1 MIDPSE
7 VCRMAANRRLPYP
20 DIVRGF
26 AIILVVLGHCIQMG
40 SGAAYYEASAFY
52 DDRLYQFIYSF
63 HMPLFMLISGY
74 FAAFSMERADRTGTW
89 RQFLARRAR
98 QLLIPIAFWTL
109 FEIAVTFVRTLVQ
122 IPADDP
128 VFRDK
133 AVGLVKIELAAIP
146 THFVNELWFLWAI
159 LWSFLAVSL
168 VRHAFRDSLMAYAVL
183 ELLMLLV
190 PDALNAGVYKYV
202 FSFFLVGYLCAAN
215 GSVQHLFEKI
225 KGEALGRW
233 RYVVFSGIIFAVAFL
248 FFHKDTMIYLSGYRV
263 LWGEWKLIAIPIVR
277 NAYRFA
283 IGMAGSVFFLLLF
296 WQLFRVPDRGFRS
309 AAAKV
314 LEALGRET
322 MGIYILSSYYIIFGI
337 HELTKKVTPSY
348 ALNLFETAIALALS
362 YGTARLLGRIP
373 GLRRTIGKNSS

>member
-1 MIDPSE
+1 
-7 VCRMAANRRLPYP
+7 MAANRRLPYP

-74 FAAFSMERADRTGTW
+74 FAAFSMEKADRIGTW
-89 RQFLARRAR
+89 RQLLARRAR

-159 LWSFLAVSL
+159 LWSLLAVSL

-215 GSVQHLFEKI
+215 GPVQHLFEKI